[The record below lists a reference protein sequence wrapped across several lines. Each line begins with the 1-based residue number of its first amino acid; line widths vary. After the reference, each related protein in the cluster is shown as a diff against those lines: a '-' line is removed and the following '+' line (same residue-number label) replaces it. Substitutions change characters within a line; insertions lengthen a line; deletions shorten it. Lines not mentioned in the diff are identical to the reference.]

1 LVLIWDIRV
10 LQKKKPLTAK
20 MDVSAICTRRAYFSS
35 DFDVGVFWGF
45 FQ

>member
-35 DFDVGVFWGF
+35 DFDVGVFGF
-45 FQ
+45 FFQ